1 MLGLSVDSL
10 PSLQAWAESLAG
22 ISYPLLSDFYPHG
35 KIAQSFGVLRSEGY
49 SERALFIIDKQGV
62 IRYVDV
68 HDIDHQPD
76 NEVLFAELEKLEP
89 YYAAQYAARIA
100 AEKKPEPQKSVEPAV
115 DVVLYCT
122 PWCPACRRAR
132 AFLRDNQ
139 ISFEEINIMQDRAA
153 AAQVREWT
161 GGNETTPT
169 LNVRGT
175 IVIDFDQNRVAKL
188 LGIK

>member
-1 MLGLSVDSL
+1 VLGLSVDSV
-10 PSLQAWAESLAG
+10 PCLQAWAESLTG

-35 KIAQSFGVLRSEGY
+35 KVAQSFGVLRSDGR
-49 SERALFIIDKQGV
+49 SERALFIIDKQGM

-100 AEKKPEPQKSVEPAV
+100 AEKKPELQTQVEPAA

-122 PWCPACRRAR
+122 PYASIKYHLTRS
-132 AFLRDNQ
+132 
-139 ISFEEINIMQDRAA
+139 ISCK
-153 AAQVREWT
+153 T
-161 GGNETTPT
+161 GSRQPRCVNGPVGMRQP
-169 LNVRGT
+169 LH
-175 IVIDFDQNRVAKL
+175 
-188 LGIK
+188 